1 MKIICLF
8 SSVIFLL
15 LGCKT
20 KTETSSIPDDNL
32 IHEIIIQT
40 IKLDSLD
47 TSLPVSSKL
56 GNYYLYQTEYKRNS
70 TLEFPPPPPPP
81 PPSEKGEPLIFE
93 HFRLNMEKLI
103 GYSITSA
110 DSVSFQ
116 KQINSHLIELDSN
129 KLRNVIQIENMEQ
142 KGLETYRNKKYY
154 KFLIPLFNH
163 DKSIVW
169 TRYDYHCPAC
179 GYGKLVILK
188 NTNNT
193 WQIVDSFITWIN

>member
-1 MKIICLF
+1 MKILYLF
-8 SSVIFLL
+8 SIVIFLL

-32 IHEIIIQT
+32 IYEIIIQT
-40 IKLDSLD
+40 IILDSLD
-47 TSLPVSSKL
+47 TSLPVISKL
-56 GNYYLYQTEYKRNS
+56 GNYYLYRTEFKRDS

-81 PPSEKGEPLIFE
+81 LSEKGEPLIFE
-93 HFRLNMEKLI
+93 YFRLNMEKLI
-103 GYSITSA
+103 GYSITLT
-110 DSVSFQ
+110 DSVFIQ
-116 KQINSHLIELDSN
+116 KQINSHPIELDSN

-188 NTNNT
+188 RTNNT
-193 WQIVDSFITWIN
+193 WQKVDSFITWIN